1 MDEANNVADA
11 LEEPIQF
18 SKGINLKELLTSNTE
33 FCIDLDYKNTHKA
46 MKADP
51 LLNDDLF
58 GVDDDDEDSDILKT
72 LEQTAEYGMLSSPEY
87 HSFDELAA
95 KMTDCIPTGECK
107 MLVLEEGDPKN
118 PLVPYDAE
126 VTIHYAAYWE
136 KEKIPFDSTLT
147 MNFGKPQKHRLGSGR
162 LIPGLEV
169 ALTLARGPAAR
180 LLVLLEPRLAW
191 GLRGVPPRIRPE
203 RALFL
208 ITLYDVRDRATPE
221 QFNSLP
227 KEEQKKYENIMKTVE
242 SLHAEA
248 KKLFSK
254 KKYKPARNNYQH
266 SMLILNSANPENELQ
281 AENIKKYRIN
291 TYVNLAMCYYKL
303 NKPNYTISML
313 ENLDYVSDVDKHCK
327 ALYYYGKAYQL
338 LGNNEEALKYYK
350 KALTLEPRNKD
361 IGKTLAELDEY
372 LKKTAVKEKELW
384 QNAFQSTPSKK
395 EKIVYGVEEEF
406 EDNVRKMCQD
416 LTGRQEY
423 AKFDLPKSLSRDE
436 ILCIKSLIM
445 DFEGLVL
452 EEKGEGRR
460 KKMSIIRKL
469 L

>member
-58 GVDDDDEDSDILKT
+58 GVDDDDEESDILKT
-72 LEQTAEYGMLSSPEY
+72 LEQTTEYGMLSSPEY
-87 HSFDELAA
+87 HSFDELGA

-107 MLVLEEGDPKN
+107 MLVLEEGDAKN

-147 MNFGKPQKHRLGSGR
+147 MNFGKPQKHRLGDGR
-162 LIPGLEV
+162 LIPGLEI
-169 ALTLARGPAAR
+169 ALTLVRGPAAR
-180 LLVLLEPRLAW
+180 LLVLLEPALAW
-191 GLRGVPPRIRPE
+191 GARGVPPRIRAE
-203 RALFL
+203 RALFV
-208 ITLYDVRDRATPE
+208 ITLYDVQDRATPE

-281 AENIKKYRIN
+281 EDNIKKFRIN
-291 TYVNLAMCYYKL
+291 TYVNLAMCYCKL
-303 NKPNYTISML
+303 NKPNYAISML

-327 ALYYYGKAYQL
+327 GLFYYGKAYQL

-384 QNAFQSTPSKK
+384 QNAFQSTPAKK
-395 EKIVYGVEEEF
+395 ESIVYDVEQEF
-406 EDNVRKMCQD
+406 ENGVRKMCQD
-416 LTGRQEY
+416 LTERNEY
-423 AKFDLPKSLSRDE
+423 AKFDLPTGLSRDE
-436 ILCIKSLIM
+436 VMCIKSLIR

-452 EEKGEGRR
+452 VENGEGKR